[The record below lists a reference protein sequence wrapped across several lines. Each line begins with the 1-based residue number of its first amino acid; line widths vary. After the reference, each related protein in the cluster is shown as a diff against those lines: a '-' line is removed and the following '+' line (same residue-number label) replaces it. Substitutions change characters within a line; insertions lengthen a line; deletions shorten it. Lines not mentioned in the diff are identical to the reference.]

1 MVVAVGGVVDQLSQT
16 FDTMASFVIKKDNFP
31 LHLSHIRKDSWFFS
45 IFKFILLPSYT
56 YIMCLITYYIHVY
69 TIIYNLIHVCNVFEN
84 EVMVYTEFWDN
95 QGYVEKVSRK
105 AKQEGKWGRQ
115 SGVFFP
121 SLGPPPSPS
130 PPKSSRHDC
139 FWKHVLCC
147 PGALWVPGMWAL
159 EALGHT
165 GDVLTSTISMGHTR
179 KGWLLFLSVESSRK
193 FKPPLISPV
202 WWEVLSTWPGD
213 LERKAK

>member
-1 MVVAVGGVVDQLSQT
+1 
-16 FDTMASFVIKKDNFP
+16 
-31 LHLSHIRKDSWFFS
+31 
-45 IFKFILLPSYT
+45 
-56 YIMCLITYYIHVY
+56 MCLITYYIHVY

-95 QGYVEKVSRK
+95 QGYVEKVSQK

-139 FWKHVLCC
+139 F
-147 PGALWVPGMWAL
+147 
-159 EALGHT
+159 
-165 GDVLTSTISMGHTR
+165 
-179 KGWLLFLSVESSRK
+179 
-193 FKPPLISPV
+193 
-202 WWEVLSTWPGD
+202 
-213 LERKAK
+213 

>member
-45 IFKFILLPSYT
+45 IFKFILLQSYT

-95 QGYVEKVSRK
+95 QGYVEKVSQK
-105 AKQEGKWGRQ
+105 ANKKENGGGK
-115 SGVFFP
+115 VEFF
-121 SLGPPPSPS
+121 S
-130 PPKSSRHDC
+130 
-139 FWKHVLCC
+139 
-147 PGALWVPGMWAL
+147 
-159 EALGHT
+159 
-165 GDVLTSTISMGHTR
+165 
-179 KGWLLFLSVESSRK
+179 
-193 FKPPLISPV
+193 
-202 WWEVLSTWPGD
+202 
-213 LERKAK
+213 